1 MLKADQT
8 TSITQTIYRRERM
21 PENLPKTRRGTAT
34 LSIKL
39 IAGFGLVVL
48 VLGLMNLLTYRI
60 VWSAYDRLGGMMD
73 NSVIM
78 SEIDTTVGTIYD
90 HASRYFTLKSE
101 DDRDSLAR
109 VFSDNETRL
118 ASLAARILDKERV
131 KTIKSLQ
138 SINSKG
144 IQLLADMRASV
155 ESGAPRETINGEL
168 NAFESLQSQ
177 YSSTLKS
184 FMQSELDLYRLLKI
198 KLNRD
203 NDRDIRL
210 LLIALSALCAVSLA
224 VTVVFTSR
232 MVRPLRRV
240 AATLREIAE
249 GGGDLT
255 MKLGVASRDEV
266 GALSTAF
273 NAFSDRLEGMIRSIH
288 GSADRLSNVGDR
300 LAEGMGEASS
310 AVEEISANVESIGR
324 LILSQSAGVEESQ
337 ATVNSIAR
345 VAGSLRDHIEN
356 QAAALTESSASVEQ
370 IVGTIGSVAGMVGRL
385 SDTAGALLSAS
396 EDGRSKLSAVNDRIT
411 SISSQSEG
419 LLETNEVITGIA
431 SQTNLL
437 AMNAAIEAAHAG
449 EAGKGFAVVADEIR
463 RLSENSASQA
473 KSIDAELKAIKLS
486 IDEVVGAARDAEASF
501 SRVFEQIGLLHQL
514 EGTVSDAINEQRS
527 GSKEVLEALANINSV
542 TQAVRAGSTEIMG
555 ASEAI
560 KKEMEELSSITGEIK
575 SGMGEISRGATDI
588 NASVGAVNELSL
600 ANRETIKELR
610 AEVARFKTRED

>member
-1 MLKADQT
+1 
-8 TSITQTIYRRERM
+8 M
-21 PENLPKTRRGTAT
+21 PENLPKTRHGTAT
-34 LSIKL
+34 LSVKL
-39 IAGFGLVVL
+39 IVGFGLVVL

-78 SEIDTTVGTIYD
+78 SEIDTTIGTIAD
-90 HASRYFTLKSE
+90 HATKYFILKSD

-118 ASLAARILDKERV
+118 ASLAAHILEKERA

-144 IQLLADMRASV
+144 IQLLADMRSSV

-255 MKLGVASRDEV
+255 MKLGVASHDEV

-288 GSADRLSNVGDR
+288 GSADRLSDVGNR

-345 VAGSLRDHIEN
+345 VVGSLRDHIEN

-473 KSIDAELKAIKLS
+473 KSIDVELKAIKLS